1 MSAHSHVPG
10 HSHGHHPPEHGSV
23 PAEPYPIAL
32 EKMNRFQER
41 EARAAIAELALPAGS
56 RGLDVGCGV
65 GLYALWLAEAVGTNG
80 SVVAIEP
87 AAERV
92 DAARQYIGSA
102 MTAPRLTFRVG
113 DGTKID
119 APDASFDWLWC
130 GDVLHHIDE
139 RATALREF
147 LRVVRPGGAIVV
159 KESQAMSAVFLP
171 GYPVLERKLQTAEME
186 LHREEAGGGSFQE
199 RRQQTPAAMRAA
211 GLGDVTMR
219 IHPVQRVAPLDESA
233 RTYIQHVVFDRN
245 WGDRIRNLVDAETWR
260 QRSLLCD
267 SDSPSAILKRP
278 DYYCMYSFTVWAAVR
293 PA

>member
-1 MSAHSHVPG
+1 MSTHA
-10 HSHGHHPPEHGSV
+10 HGHGHQHGHGHPSP
-23 PAEPYPIAL
+23 EPYPIAL

-41 EARAAIAELALPAGS
+41 EGRAAVADLRLPSGS

-65 GLYALWLAEAVGTNG
+65 GLYALWLAETVGPTG

-92 DAARQYIGSA
+92 DAARRYIGSA
-102 MTAPRLTFRVG
+102 MTPSRLEFRVG
-113 DGTKID
+113 DGTKLD

-139 RATALREF
+139 RAMALREF
-147 LRVVRPGGAIVV
+147 LRVVRPGGTIVV
-159 KESQAMSAVFLP
+159 KESQAMAAVFLP
-171 GYPVLERKLQTAEME
+171 GYPALERKLQTAEMDF
-186 LHREEAGGGSFQE
+186 HREEAGGGSFQE
-199 RRQQTPAAMRAA
+199 RRQQTPAAMREA
-211 GLGDVTMR
+211 GLRDVTMR
-219 IHPVQRVAPLDESA
+219 IYPVPRVAPLDESA

-245 WGDRIRNLVDAETWR
+245 WGDRIRNLVDTETWR

-267 SDSPSAILKRP
+267 ADSPLAIVKRP
-278 DYYCMYSFTVWAAVR
+278 DYYCMYSFTVWAAAR